1 MTKITEVKEL
11 PTVKNKADAHFVFQL
26 AIATSDM
33 EALLENWKKLFNIE
47 ETNIIKRCTKDLFD
61 IGEFDGA
68 NYYGKPCQFFIKYC
82 RFDLGNMDIE
92 IIEPLDKNPG
102 NPYSDF
108 LIRNG
113 GKSGIQHIAVRLD
126 DRDGFKK
133 TMEELDIVPLQKA
146 ILGKPDEN
154 GFVKDCYFYDLLDY
168 LGVILEI
175 GSVVVGPM
183 SKDPRAGNPETYKDR

>member
-1 MTKITEVKEL
+1 MTQIREVKEL
-11 PTVKNKADAHFVFQL
+11 PPVKNKADVHFVFQI

-33 EALLENWKKLFNIE
+33 ESLLENWKKLFNIE
-47 ETNIIKRCTKDLFD
+47 EANVIKRCTKDLFD

-92 IIEPLDKNPG
+92 IIEPIDKNPG

-113 GKSGIQHIAVRLD
+113 GKSGIQHIAVRVD

-133 TMEELDIVPLQKA
+133 TMDELDIVPLQKA

-183 SKDPRAGNPETYKDR
+183 AKDPKAGNPVTYKDR

>member
-1 MTKITEVKEL
+1 MNITEIKKL
-11 PTVKNKADAHFVFQL
+11 PNVGKKADPYFVFQI
-26 AIATSDM
+26 AIATPDM
-33 EALLENWKKLFNIE
+33 EGLLENWKKLFNIDE
-47 ETNIIKRCTKDLFD
+47 NRILKKSTKDLFD
-61 IGEFDGA
+61 RGEFDGA
-68 NYYGKPCQFFIKYC
+68 NYYGRPCEFFIKYC

-113 GKSGIQHIAVRLD
+113 GKSGIQHIALRVADREEFRQTMD
-126 DRDGFKK
+126 D
-133 TMEELDIVPLQKA
+133 LNIVPMQKA
-146 ILGKPDEN
+146 ILGKPDKN

-175 GSVVVGPM
+175 GSVVIGPM
-183 SKDPRAGNPETYKDR
+183 AADPRAGNPENYIDS

>member
-1 MTKITEVKEL
+1 MTDIKKIKPL
-11 PTVKNKADAHFVFQL
+11 PEIKNKADVHFVFQI

-33 EALLENWKKLFNIE
+33 DGLLENWKKLFNIDE
-47 ETNIIKRCTKDLFD
+47 ANIIKRCTKDLFD

-113 GKSGIQHIAVRLD
+113 GKSGIQHIAVRVD

-133 TMEELDIVPLQKA
+133 TMDELDIIPLQKA

-154 GFVKDCYFYDLLDY
+154 GFVKDCYFYDLLEY

-183 SKDPRAGNPETYKDR
+183 AKDPKAGNPATYKDR

>member
-1 MTKITEVKEL
+1 MNIPEIKKL
-11 PTVKNKADAHFVFQL
+11 PDVGKKADPYFVFQI
-26 AIATSDM
+26 AIATPDM
-33 EALLENWKKLFNIE
+33 EGLLENWKKLFNIDE
-47 ETNIIKRCTKDLFD
+47 NRILKKSTKDLFD
-61 IGEFDGA
+61 RGEFDGA
-68 NYYGKPCQFFIKYC
+68 NYYGRPCEFFIKYC

-113 GKSGIQHIAVRLD
+113 GKSGIQHIALRVADREEFRQTMD
-126 DRDGFKK
+126 D
-133 TMEELDIVPLQKA
+133 LNIVPMQKA
-146 ILGKPDEN
+146 ILGKPDKN

-175 GSVVVGPM
+175 GSVVIGPM
-183 SKDPRAGNPETYKDR
+183 AADPRAGNPENYIDS

>member
-1 MTKITEVKEL
+1 MNIPEIKKL
-11 PTVKNKADAHFVFQL
+11 PDVGKKADPYFVFQI
-26 AIATSDM
+26 AIATPDM
-33 EALLENWKKLFNIE
+33 EGLLENWKKLFNIDE
-47 ETNIIKRCTKDLFD
+47 NRILKKSTKDLFD
-61 IGEFDGA
+61 RGEFDGA
-68 NYYGKPCQFFIKYC
+68 NYYGRPCEFFIKYC

-113 GKSGIQHIAVRLD
+113 GKSGIQHIALRVADREEFRQTMD
-126 DRDGFKK
+126 D
-133 TMEELDIVPLQKA
+133 LNIVPMQKA
-146 ILGKPDEN
+146 ILGKPDKN

-175 GSVVVGPM
+175 GSVVIGPM
-183 SKDPRAGNPETYKDR
+183 AVDPRAGNPENYIDS

>member
-1 MTKITEVKEL
+1 MTKIQEVKIL
-11 PTVKNKADAHFVFQL
+11 PEAEKKADVHFVFQI

-33 EALLENWKKLFNIE
+33 EGLLNNWKNLFNIDDSAV
-47 ETNIIKRCTKDLFD
+47 IKRCTKDLFD
-61 IGEFDGA
+61 RGEFDGG
-68 NYYGKPCQFFIKYC
+68 NYYGSPCQFFIKYC

-108 LIRNG
+108 LMRNG
-113 GKSGIQHIAVRLD
+113 GKSGIQHIAVRMA
-126 DRDGFKK
+126 DREGFKK
-133 TMEELDIVPLQKA
+133 TMSDMGIVPMQKA
-146 ILGKPDEN
+146 VLGKPDEN
-154 GFVKDCYFYDLLDY
+154 GFVKDCYFYDLLDQ

-183 SKDPRAGNPETYKDR
+183 ACDPRAGNPKNYSER

>member
-1 MTKITEVKEL
+1 MTDIKKIKPL
-11 PTVKNKADAHFVFQL
+11 PEIKNKADVHFVFQI

-33 EALLENWKKLFNIE
+33 EGLLENWKNLFNIDE
-47 ETNIIKRCTKDLFD
+47 ANIIKRCTKDLFD

-113 GKSGIQHIAVRLD
+113 GKSGIQHIAVRVD

-133 TMEELDIVPLQKA
+133 TMDELDVIPLQKA
-146 ILGKPDEN
+146 ILGKPDKD

-183 SKDPRAGNPETYKDR
+183 AKDPKAGNPVAYKDR